1 MLGRLLG
8 GRESRTGT
16 NGGLTYRD
24 LWLRDDDMPWRTLSG
39 TVLTQASSLTLTAIY
54 DAVRVISDPISTFP
68 VGLFIRTNGER
79 KPLYP
84 RPAWIDQPDPDPS
97 VMRSDH
103 YQQLMVSLLLNGNYY
118 GRKVY
123 DSRGEVLAIRPLDPT
138 ITEPVKNPDTGMVSF
153 VYNGTTPIAARDIVH
168 ITDLRMPG
176 AIKGTS
182 RIDALREP
190 LGIGKALDTYVSS
203 YFGQGTTG
211 QRIVIEVPGEMDEE
225 QAERLKDN
233 FESKNKGLRNS
244 HRPNVISGGGKLARL
259 SDNAEQAQLSQARE
273 FFVTE
278 VARAFKLPPS
288 KLGVTT
294 EGTRSYAS
302 VEQDNIDF
310 ATTTLQFYVSKIE
323 EAYSRLVMPSAAFI
337 RLNMDSLLRGDITS
351 RYTAYNQG
359 IAGGFL
365 TAADIRRREDLAPIA
380 GAEVLR
386 VPLGNMD
393 VAAANL
399 VADQK
404 RVQMFQILVQSGVE
418 PAAAAAAVGL
428 PPMAHTGLPSVQLQA
443 PADPGTTIA

>member
-8 GRESRTGT
+8 GRESRSGA
-16 NGGLTYRD
+16 NGGLTYQD
-24 LWLRDDDMPWRTLSG
+24 LWLRDDDLPWRTLSG
-39 TVLTQASSLTLTAIY
+39 AVMTQATAMTLTAIY
-54 DAVRVISDPISTFP
+54 DAVRVISDPVCTFP
-68 VGLFIRTNGER
+68 VSLFIRTNGER
-79 KPLYP
+79 RPFGP

-123 DSRGEVLAIRPLDPT
+123 DSRGAVLAIRALDPT
-138 ITEPVKNPDTGMVSF
+138 KVEPAKNPRTGMVS
-153 VYNGTTPIAARDIVH
+153 YIYDGSTPIAAKDIVH

-182 RIDALREP
+182 RIDALREA
-190 LGIGKALDTYVSS
+190 LGIGKALDTYVAS
-203 YFGQGTTG
+203 YFGQGTIG
-211 QRIVIEVPGEMDEE
+211 QKVVIEVPGEMDEA

-233 FESKNKGLRNS
+233 YETKNKGLRHA
-244 HRPNVISGGGKLARL
+244 HRPSVISGGGKLHRL

-273 FFVTE
+273 FFVLE
-278 VARAFKLPPS
+278 VARAFKIPPS
-288 KLGVTT
+288 KLAVNTP
-294 EGTRSYAS
+294 GTRAYAS

-310 ATTTLQFYVSKIE
+310 ATTTLAFYVYKIE
-323 EAYSRLVMPSAAFI
+323 EAYSRLVLPSDAFI

-359 IAGGFL
+359 VAGGFL
-365 TAADIRRREDLAPIA
+365 TVADIRRREDLAPIT
-380 GAEVLR
+380 GADTLR
-386 VPLGNMD
+386 VPLENIAID
-393 VAAANL
+393 AANL

-418 PAAAAAAVGL
+418 PAAAAEAVGL
-428 PPMAHTGLPSVQLQA
+428 PPMAHTGLPSVQLQQ
-443 PADPGTTIA
+443 PVDPGTTIA

>member
-8 GRESRTGT
+8 GREARTT
-16 NGGLTYRD
+16 EGLTYRD
-24 LWLRDDDMPWRTLSG
+24 LWLRDDDLPWRTMSG
-39 TVLTQASSLTLTAIY
+39 VSLGQRQAMTLTAVY

-68 VGLFIRTNGER
+68 VGLFIRANGER

-123 DSRGEVLAIRPLDPT
+123 DSRGDVLAIRALDPT
-138 ITEPVKNPDTGMVSF
+138 LVEPVKDPATGMVF
-153 VYNGTTPIAARDIVH
+153 FLYDGTVRIAARDIVH
-168 ITDLRMPG
+168 ITDLRKPG

-182 RIDALREP
+182 RIDELREP
-190 LGIGKALDTYVSS
+190 LGIGKALDEYVAR
-203 YFGQGTTG
+203 YFGQGTVG
-211 QRIVIEVPGEMDEE
+211 QRVVISVPGEMDEE

-233 FESKNKGLRNS
+233 YESKNKGLRNS
-244 HRPNVISGGGKLARL
+244 HRPNVISGGGKIERL

-273 FFVTE
+273 FFVME

-288 KLGVTT
+288 KLGVIA

-310 ATTTLQFYVSKIE
+310 ATTTLQFYVAKIE
-323 EAYSRLVMPSAAFI
+323 EAYSRLVLPSAAFI

-365 TAADIRRREDLAPIA
+365 TAADIRRREDLAPID

-386 VPLGNMD
+386 VPLENID
-393 VAAANL
+393 VTAANL

-418 PAAAAAAVGL
+418 PAAAAEAVGL
-428 PPMAHTGLPSVQLQA
+428 PPMAHTGLPSVQLQQ
-443 PADPGTTIA
+443 PADPGTTVA